1 MKPPERPDQMPSFDE
16 GTAKRPSAS
25 RENVRMPVRLR
36 SHRGFQLL
44 IVVLVL
50 ALPLAIVS
58 QLHDPPPP
66 VPIVLNGSP
75 TTVPNPTTF
84 GALLKQRHLHAK
96 DGRLLD
102 VQGKV
107 LNPHADPG
115 QITLNGADAGRA
127 TLLHPGD
134 HVQVQNGKDS
144 TERTVTQRMTLPGKQ
159 PGNPEF
165 TLKTGEVQQ
174 ITVSGK
180 ISGEVVSVRYVPKGN
195 FKTPPA
201 VALTFDDGPWPGSS
215 ARILSI
221 LEKMHVKATFFVI
234 GNLVARYP
242 DMVDRE
248 AKAGMT
254 IANHS
259 WDHPNTPPF
268 NTLPARR
275 INKEMSMTNDELQK
289 LGIHPQLFRAPGGSY
304 DDQMVT
310 IAHKNGLRV
319 VNWDVDPRDWAPDA
333 TAKSIT
339 KNVLTNVGPGSIVD
353 LHDGGGDQSAT
364 VAALPDIIK
373 GIRKQGLEL
382 VALGG

>member
-1 MKPPERPDQMPSFDE
+1 
-16 GTAKRPSAS
+16 
-25 RENVRMPVRLR
+25 MPVRLR
-36 SHRGFQLL
+36 SHRGFQVLV
-44 IVVLVL
+44 VVLVL

-75 TTVPNPTTF
+75 TTVPNLTRF
-84 GALLKQRHLHAK
+84 GTLLKSRHLHAK

-107 LNPHADPG
+107 LNPHKDPG
-115 QITLNGADAGRA
+115 QITLNGSDAGRG

-134 HVQVQNGKDS
+134 HIEVVNGKDS
-144 TERTVTQRMTLPGKQ
+144 TERTVTKRTTLPGKQ

-174 ITVSGK
+174 ITVEGR
-180 ISGEVVSVRYVPKGN
+180 ISGEVVSIRYAPKGN
-195 FKTPPA
+195 FTTPPE

-242 DMVDRE
+242 DMVRRE
-248 AKAGMT
+248 ANAGMT

-275 INKEMSMTNDELQK
+275 IDNEMSMTNDELQK
-289 LGIHPQLFRAPGGSY
+289 LGIHPKLFRPPGGSY
-304 DDQMVT
+304 DDQLIT
-310 IAHKNGLRV
+310 IAQKNGLRV
-319 VNWDVDPRDWAPDA
+319 VNWNVDPRDWAPGA
-333 TAKSIT
+333 TAKMIT
-339 KNVLTNVGPGSIVD
+339 KNVLANVGPGSIVD

-364 VAALPDIIK
+364 VAAIPDIIK

-382 VALGG
+382 VAFGG